1 MFLHNIK
8 IRSKLFMA
16 FGLFI
21 VLMVVSSALSLFS
34 LDRANTGMQDIITN
48 DYPTTVKANL
58 LIDNFNDFIIAQQL
72 MLLDEE
78 GRWSQSSQKE
88 LSEISQRI
96 SALLDELSRENSHD
110 ADSQKIINEIREARQ
125 QYLES
130 RFRIL
135 KDIQSNNR
143 QAAIQEMMTR
153 TVQVQKVYKD
163 KVQELIAVQ
172 DAQMHEASVQVK
184 EDFKNNRTLLITLAL
199 ISIAAGGV
207 MGWYIVRSITRPL
220 DDAVRFAEAIA
231 DGDLTRH
238 ITTDYKDETGVLL
251 QALMAMKTRLL
262 DIVQEVQN
270 GSESIS
276 TAAAQ
281 IVAGNQDLAARTEE
295 QASSVEE
302 TAASME
308 QITATVKNTADH
320 TSEATKLSAG
330 AASVVK
336 NNGEMMNQVT
346 QKMRVIN
353 DTANRMSD
361 IINIIDS
368 IAFQTNILALNA
380 AVEAARAGEHGR
392 GFAVVAGEV
401 RQLAQKSASSASEIR
416 NLIEDS
422 TSQTQEGMHL
432 VEKASALINGM
443 VDNVEEMDVI
453 LREIGQ
459 ASREQTDGISQI
471 NSAIGLIDAATQQ
484 NSCLVEESVAAA
496 ASLNEQALHLKELVN
511 VFRVREEDN
520 AARLIQFGDFQ
531 RRAIN
536 HADNAFDLRVVDI
549 AVVYPQIQHGLEV
562 IQRPLHLRIFT

>member
-8 IRSKLFMA
+8 IRSKLFIA

-34 LDRANTGMQDIITN
+34 LDRANTGMQNIIAN

-88 LSEISQRI
+88 LDEISQRI
-96 SALLDELSRENSHD
+96 SALLDELSRHRHD
-110 ADSQKIINEIREARQ
+110 AASQKIITEIREARQ

-135 KDIQSNNR
+135 RDIQSHNR
-143 QAAIQEMMTR
+143 QAAIQEMMTK
-153 TVQVQKVYKD
+153 TVQVQKIYKD

-172 DAQMHEASVQVK
+172 DAQMQHAGVQV
-184 EDFKNNRTLLITLAL
+184 EGDFKTNRTLLITLAL
-199 ISIAAGGV
+199 ISIAAGSV
-207 MGWYIVRSITRPL
+207 MGWYIVRSITQPL
-220 DDAVRFAEAIA
+220 DEAVRFAEAIA

-238 ITTDYKDETGVLL
+238 ITTNDKDETGVLL

-262 DIVQEVQN
+262 EIVQEVQN

-422 TSQTQEGMHL
+422 TSQTQEGMQL
-432 VEKASALINGM
+432 VEKASDLINGM

-459 ASREQTDGISQI
+459 A
-471 NSAIGLIDAATQQ
+471 
-484 NSCLVEESVAAA
+484 A
-496 ASLNEQALHLKELVN
+496 ASKPM
-511 VFRVREEDN
+511 VFRRLT
-520 AARLIQFGDFQ
+520 ARL
-531 RRAIN
+531 A
-536 HADNAFDLRVVDI
+536 
-549 AVVYPQIQHGLEV
+549 
-562 IQRPLHLRIFT
+562 

>member
-34 LDRANTGMQDIITN
+34 LDRANTGMQNIITN

-78 GRWSQSSQKE
+78 GRWSQSSQKD
-88 LSEISQRI
+88 LDEISQRI
-96 SALLDELSRENSHD
+96 TALLDELSSNRHD
-110 ADSQKIINEIREARQ
+110 AASQKIITEIREARQ

-172 DAQMHEASVQVK
+172 DAQMHNAGVQV
-184 EDFKNNRTLLITLAL
+184 EGDFKTNRTLLITLAL
-199 ISIAAGGV
+199 ISIAAGCV

-220 DDAVRFAEAIA
+220 DEAVRFAEAIA

-320 TSEATKLSAG
+320 TSEATKLSVG

-511 VFRVREEDN
+511 VFRVREEDTQP
-520 AARLIQFGDFQ
+520 A
-531 RRAIN
+531 
-536 HADNAFDLRVVDI
+536 
-549 AVVYPQIQHGLEV
+549 
-562 IQRPLHLRIFT
+562 